1 MSLVVVINGP
11 LATAGLIF
19 NWFNTNGVIVPISEA
34 NITTAKSEIETVVD
48 NIISPESTN
57 KEHPNAKI
65 AAIKAL
71 IKATNNT
78 FCNRFPKVVSKP
90 LLSAKL
96 WTIRDED

>member
-19 NWFNTNGVIVPISEA
+19 SWFNTNGVIVPMSEA
-34 NITTAKSEIETVVD
+34 NITTAKSEMDTVVD

-57 KEHPNAKI
+57 NEHPNAKI
-65 AAIKAL
+65 AAINAL

-78 FCNRFPKVVSKP
+78 FCKRFAKVVSNP

-96 WTIRDED
+96 CTINEDD